1 MIISVF
7 AVTVLWATVLAQF
20 PSHRNVPLRR
30 AVWYTMV
37 LLAAIGTLNLPAI
50 GARLDAATGLP
61 NLADVAQ
68 HVLAIATATL
78 GRYCAE
84 QVLGAARPRTRW
96 SRRLQT
102 ALPTATAAALLVL
115 FALSPARTHP
125 IDTALYTDF
134 PMQYAAHPGVFAY
147 WLILAVYLGTTFA
160 LIGRLAWRYGR
171 RAGRTP
177 LGCGLVLIAAGMVA
191 GLCYLGYGTSV
202 VAARAAGVGGS
213 FISTSPAI
221 IQGLFGALIVL
232 VAVGSFLPA
241 SGYCPLIRRVAAYW
255 SLRQLYPL
263 WAGLCQAVP
272 GIALDPVPA
281 WADRIDPRDLQVR
294 LYRRVIEIRDGY
306 MALIPV
312 DVPGIEDL
320 VRAASGPHELSA
332 ADRATLAAA
341 TQLEL
346 ARRAELRG
354 DARLS
359 AGAGLPRANQE
370 FLAGDDLD
378 SEVRLLRTVATN
390 WTTVTRTAER
400 VERDRLT
407 VG

>member
-50 GARLDAATGLP
+50 GTRLDAATGLA

-84 QVLGAARPRTRW
+84 QVLGAVRPRTGW

-354 DARLS
+354 DPRLS
-359 AGAGLPRANQE
+359 AGAGLPRANRE

>member
-50 GARLDAATGLP
+50 GTRLDAATGLP

-84 QVLGAARPRTRW
+84 QVLGAVRPRTRW
-96 SRRLQT
+96 SRQLQT
-102 ALPTATAAALLVL
+102 ALPTATVAALLVL

-354 DARLS
+354 DPRLS
-359 AGAGLPRANQE
+359 AGAGLPRANRE